1 MGYWED
7 RLAKSQS
14 KLTTKNIKATEA
26 QLKKYYKKAMDDV
39 IGQFEKTYQHLLSS
53 MDEGREPT
61 PADLYNLDKYWQMQA
76 QLKTKLQK
84 LGDSS
89 YKLMSG
95 QFENQYKTIYNSLS
109 LPSGGAFN
117 TITDENIKQMILQ
130 IWCADGKSWSDRIW
144 TNTDKLQQAL
154 NDNLINCVLTGKK
167 PTELKQMLM
176 KDFNVS
182 FNNADTIVRT
192 EMAHIQTQAAMQRY
206 RDYGITEVEIL
217 ADKDERQCEVCGKLH
232 KKRYPTGAN
241 VPIPA
246 HPRCRCTVIP
256 VVEQKGTLN
265 LIVDELVPCLKDT
278 KTGEILPTV
287 VTSVDTKS
295 LKGYNKRNG
304 WYVNWQQLSKEGCEV
319 YSVKIKDSDVI
330 EGLIALK
337 REPNAIYISWAVN
350 APHNSPFSANKK
362 YTGVGGHLFAIAAE
376 EAMKHSNGNMYA
388 FATDMDLVDY
398 YVKEFNAE
406 YIGIL
411 HDYHVVWDKYACKR
425 LLEVYN
431 YERL

>member
-7 RLAKSQS
+7 RLAESQS

-53 MDEGREPT
+53 MDEGKEPT

-95 QFENQYKTIYNSLS
+95 QFENQYKTIYESLS

-130 IWCADGKSWSDRIW
+130 IWCADGKSWSQRIW

-176 KDFNVS
+176 KDFSVS

-232 KKRYPTGAN
+232 KKRYPVGAN

-246 HPRCRCTVIP
+246 HPRCRCCIIP
-256 VVEQKGTLN
+256 VVEDDSLTTLEKDDIHIYRSVGAKSRNYPVKAPDSNQHYKFAEGTD
-265 LIVDELVPCLKDT
+265 I
-278 KTGEILPTV
+278 TGVKVIMGSGT
-287 VTSVDTKS
+287 
-295 LKGYNKRNG
+295 NKPLREKYKIALRNG
-304 WYVNWQQLSKEGCEV
+304 IKNPDEIQKLRGTGYVIINGKKRKVELHWYEAENERFEF
-319 YSVKIKDSDVI
+319 KIK
-330 EGLIALK
+330 
-337 REPNAIYISWAVN
+337 
-350 APHNSPFSANKK
+350 
-362 YTGVGGHLFAIAAE
+362 
-376 EAMKHSNGNMYA
+376 
-388 FATDMDLVDY
+388 
-398 YVKEFNAE
+398 VKLDES
-406 YIGIL
+406 
-411 HDYHVVWDKYACKR
+411 
-425 LLEVYN
+425 
-431 YERL
+431 

>member
-7 RLAKSQS
+7 RLAKSQN
-14 KLTTKNIKATEA
+14 KLTSKNIKATEE
-26 QLKKYYKKAMDDV
+26 QLKKYYKKAMEDV
-39 IGQFEKTYQHLLSS
+39 VGQFEKTYQHLLSS

-109 LPSGGAFN
+109 LPSGRAFN

-176 KDFNVS
+176 RDFNVS

-192 EMAHIQTQAAMQRY
+192 EMAHLQTQAAMQRY
-206 RDYGITEVEIL
+206 KDYGITEVEIL

-246 HPRCRCTVIP
+246 HPRCRCSVIP
-256 VVEQKGTLN
+256 VVEMARTPLKIN
-265 LIVDELVPCLKDT
+265 LQLFAKSSENYEKHNKPLTHQTNNVK
-278 KTGEILPTV
+278 V
-287 VTSVDTKS
+287 VTDEWKNGKFRDEKSEERHKKHLSEYGNITFDEYVEGAKILLSQPIGGDIDGFVNNADATYRYDTVNNDLAIGKDGIIFTRFKPIDGKAYWEDVKNNE
-295 LKGYNKRNG
+295 LKQK
-304 WYVNWQQLSKEGCEV
+304 
-319 YSVKIKDSDVI
+319 
-330 EGLIALK
+330 
-337 REPNAIYISWAVN
+337 
-350 APHNSPFSANKK
+350 
-362 YTGVGGHLFAIAAE
+362 
-376 EAMKHSNGNMYA
+376 
-388 FATDMDLVDY
+388 
-398 YVKEFNAE
+398 
-406 YIGIL
+406 
-411 HDYHVVWDKYACKR
+411 
-425 LLEVYN
+425 
-431 YERL
+431 

>member
-1 MGYWED
+1 MED
-7 RLAKSQS
+7 
-14 KLTTKNIKATEA
+14 
-26 QLKKYYKKAMDDV
+26 V
-39 IGQFEKTYQHLLSS
+39 VGQFEKTYQHLLSS

-109 LPSGGAFN
+109 LPSGRAFN

-176 KDFNVS
+176 RDFNVS

-192 EMAHIQTQAAMQRY
+192 EMAHLQTQAAMQRY
-206 RDYGITEVEIL
+206 EDYGITEVEIL

-232 KKRYPTGAN
+232 KKRYPTNAN

-246 HPRCRCTVIP
+246 HPRCRCSVIP
-256 VVEQKGTLN
+256 VVEMARTPLKIN
-265 LIVDELVPCLKDT
+265 LQLFAKSSETYEKHN
-278 KTGEILPTV
+278 
-287 VTSVDTKS
+287 KS
-295 LKGYNKRNG
+295 LTKKQEATIIKLDEVQQEAQAKILELQKHGELEFNKINTDNHKRRCREFLGNDDEKSLLQYQKLASDFLKKDIDGIDIDGFMSEYNWLFKFEH
-304 WYVNWQQLSKEGCEV
+304 S
-319 YSVKIKDSDVI
+319 
-330 EGLIALK
+330 
-337 REPNAIYISWAVN
+337 
-350 APHNSPFSANKK
+350 
-362 YTGVGGHLFAIAAE
+362 TGQFAIFNGFNKISTFFVPEKPE
-376 EAMKHSNGNMYA
+376 EYWRKQIKLWRKNNG
-388 FATDMDLVDY
+388 
-398 YVKEFNAE
+398 
-406 YIGIL
+406 
-411 HDYHVVWDKYACKR
+411 
-425 LLEVYN
+425 
-431 YERL
+431 

>member
-1 MGYWED
+1 
-7 RLAKSQS
+7 
-14 KLTTKNIKATEA
+14 
-26 QLKKYYKKAMDDV
+26 
-39 IGQFEKTYQHLLSS
+39 

-109 LPSGGAFN
+109 LPSGRAFN

-154 NDNLINCVLTGKK
+154 NDNLINCVSTGKK

-176 KDFNVS
+176 RDFNVS

-192 EMAHIQTQAAMQRY
+192 EMAHLQTQAAMQRY
-206 RDYGITEVEIL
+206 KDYGITEVEIL

-232 KKRYPTGAN
+232 KKRYPIGAN

-246 HPRCRCTVIP
+246 HPRCRCSVIP
-256 VVEQKGTLN
+256 VVEDK
-265 LIVDELVPCLKDT
+265 
-278 KTGEILPTV
+278 
-287 VTSVDTKS
+287 
-295 LKGYNKRNG
+295 KR
-304 WYVNWQQLSKEGCEV
+304 
-319 YSVKIKDSDVI
+319 D
-330 EGLIALK
+330 
-337 REPNAIYISWAVN
+337 
-350 APHNSPFSANKK
+350 
-362 YTGVGGHLFAIAAE
+362 
-376 EAMKHSNGNMYA
+376 
-388 FATDMDLVDY
+388 
-398 YVKEFNAE
+398 
-406 YIGIL
+406 
-411 HDYHVVWDKYACKR
+411 
-425 LLEVYN
+425 
-431 YERL
+431 

>member
-1 MGYWED
+1 MSNYWAD

-53 MDEGREPT
+53 MDEGKEPT

-130 IWCADGKSWSDRIW
+130 IWCADGKSWSQRIW

-206 RDYGITEVEIL
+206 RDYGIAEVEIL

-232 KKRYPTGAN
+232 KKRYPAGAN

-246 HPRCRCTVIP
+246 HPRCRCSVIP
-256 VVEQKGTLN
+256 VVEDDSLTTLEKDDIHIYRSVGAKSRNYPVKAPDSNQHYKFAEGTD
-265 LIVDELVPCLKDT
+265 I
-278 KTGEILPTV
+278 TGVKIIMGSGT
-287 VTSVDTKS
+287 
-295 LKGYNKRNG
+295 NKPLREKYKIALRNG
-304 WYVNWQQLSKEGCEV
+304 IKNPDEIQKLRGTGYVIINGKKRKVELHWYEAENERFEF
-319 YSVKIKDSDVI
+319 KIK
-330 EGLIALK
+330 
-337 REPNAIYISWAVN
+337 
-350 APHNSPFSANKK
+350 
-362 YTGVGGHLFAIAAE
+362 
-376 EAMKHSNGNMYA
+376 
-388 FATDMDLVDY
+388 
-398 YVKEFNAE
+398 VKLDES
-406 YIGIL
+406 
-411 HDYHVVWDKYACKR
+411 
-425 LLEVYN
+425 
-431 YERL
+431 